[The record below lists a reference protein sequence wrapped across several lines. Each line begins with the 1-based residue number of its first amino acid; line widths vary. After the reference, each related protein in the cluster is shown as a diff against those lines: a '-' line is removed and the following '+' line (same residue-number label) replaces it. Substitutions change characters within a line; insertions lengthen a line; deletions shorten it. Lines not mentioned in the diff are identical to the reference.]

1 MATNH
6 VEDVKN
12 QGNNIV
18 SEYETDMNS
27 IIDANNAAKDKALG
41 EIGEMGADGKWTEGS
56 AIGALIDSQN
66 EQTDF
71 SIQQIEQQK
80 AQAGKDYVK
89 EQSGAYAD
97 WQKQSN
103 PYGANAEA
111 MASNGMQNSGY
122 SETSQV
128 SMYNQYQARVTAARE
143 AYQKIILDYDNQ
155 MTAARMQNNAT
166 IAQIA
171 YEGLQ
176 KRLEVMM
183 QFTMQ
188 GTELL
193 TTLASQKAAIKQ
205 QNLQNYMSVYNQ
217 LQESGKEYGVR
228 EDETEV
234 TTDDINVDNSA
245 ELGVDAL
252 SVAKL
257 GINGLTPALLNRLIE
272 VGYVEEYEKD
282 GSLQY
287 IWTPEGQKKK
297 HLYTGENGPFTLPQK
312 TYT

>member
-1 MATNH
+1 MSANY
-6 VEDVKN
+6 VKE
-12 QGNNIV
+12 QGDKIV
-18 SEYETDMNS
+18 SEYEKDMNS
-27 IIDANNAAKDKALG
+27 IIDANNAAKDEALG
-41 EIGEMGADGKWTEGS
+41 EIGEMGADGKWTKGS

-80 AQAGKDYVK
+80 AQASKDYVK

-193 TTLASQKAAIKQ
+193 TTLANQKASIK
-205 QNLQNYMSVYNQ
+205 QNYMSVYNDIKGDDDPNEGGVIEDDTDGGGITYKDAVKY
-217 LQESGKEYGVR
+217 LVACGVPESYASF
-228 EDETEV
+228 
-234 TTDDINVDNSA
+234 IQ
-245 ELGVDAL
+245 
-252 SVAKL
+252 
-257 GINGLTPALLNRLIE
+257 TPAEWSRHKSN
-272 VGYVEEYEKD
+272 YNTYEEYLNETCQTWLEKQPW
-282 GSLQY
+282 L
-287 IWTPEGQKKK
+287 K
-297 HLYTGENGPFTLPQK
+297 
-312 TYT
+312 

>member
-1 MATNH
+1 MSTNYG
-6 VEDVKN
+6 DK
-12 QGNNIV
+12 IV
-18 SEYETDMNS
+18 SEYEKDMNS
-27 IIDANNAAKDKALG
+27 IIDANNAAKDEALG

-80 AQAGKDYVK
+80 AQAGKDYIK

-143 AYQKIILDYDNQ
+143 AYKKIILDYDNQ

-171 YEGLQ
+171 YEAMQ

-183 QFTMQ
+183 QFTMK

-193 TTLASQKAAIKQ
+193 TTLANQKAAIK
-205 QNLQNYMSVYNQ
+205 QNYMSVYNQ
-217 LQESGKEYGVR
+217 IKGDDDSGSGIREY
-228 EDETEV
+228 DTEV
-234 TTDDINVDNSA
+234 ATDDINVDSSA
-245 ELGVDAL
+245 EQKVDAL
-252 SVAKL
+252 SVEKL

-272 VGYVEEYEKD
+272 IGYVEEYEKD

-287 IWTPEGQKKK
+287 IWTPLGQKKK
-297 HLYTGENGPFTLPQK
+297 HLYTTLTFP
-312 TYT
+312 TE

>member
-12 QGNNIV
+12 QGDKIV
-18 SEYETDMNS
+18 SEYETNMNS

-80 AQAGKDYVK
+80 AQAGKDYIK

-111 MASNGMQNSGY
+111 MASQGMQNSGY

-205 QNLQNYMSVYNQ
+205 QNLQNYMSVYNDVVNS
-217 LQESGKEYGVR
+217 SGSR
-228 EDETEV
+228 EDDDPDEGGIDED
-234 TTDDINVDNSA
+234 TDGSGIAYKDAVKYLVA
-245 ELGVDAL
+245 CGVPESYA
-252 SVAKL
+252 SF
-257 GINGLTPALLNRLIE
+257 IQTPAEWSRHKSN
-272 VGYVEEYEKD
+272 YNTYEEYLNETCQIWLEKQPW
-282 GSLQY
+282 L
-287 IWTPEGQKKK
+287 K
-297 HLYTGENGPFTLPQK
+297 
-312 TYT
+312 

>member
-1 MATNH
+1 MSANY
-6 VEDVKN
+6 VKE
-12 QGNNIV
+12 QGDKIV
-18 SEYETDMNS
+18 SEYEKDMNS
-27 IIDANNAAKDKALG
+27 IIDANNAAKDAALG

-80 AQAGKDYVK
+80 AQASKDYVK

-143 AYQKIILDYDNQ
+143 AYQKIIIDYDNQ

-193 TTLASQKAAIKQ
+193 TTLANQKASIK
-205 QNLQNYMSVYNQ
+205 QNYMSVYNDIKGDDDPNEGGVIEDDTDGGITYKDAVKY
-217 LQESGKEYGVR
+217 LVACGVPESYASF
-228 EDETEV
+228 
-234 TTDDINVDNSA
+234 IQ
-245 ELGVDAL
+245 
-252 SVAKL
+252 
-257 GINGLTPALLNRLIE
+257 TPAEWSRHKSN
-272 VGYVEEYEKD
+272 YNTYEEYLNETCQTWLEKQPW
-282 GSLQY
+282 L
-287 IWTPEGQKKK
+287 K
-297 HLYTGENGPFTLPQK
+297 
-312 TYT
+312 